1 MEMDEVASTFK
12 TQWVALGGA
21 VPLACFEAGPHNRVI
36 RRGFRRSSRR
46 RLVVDDLCSKPVPG
60 GRHVQNVG
68 DLLLYLLLVLAR
80 YHAAVQ
86 EEIASIGHDVVGDA
100 SERTRNRQ

>member
-12 TQWVALGGA
+12 TQWAALGGA
-21 VPLACFEAGPHNRVI
+21 VPLACFEAGAHNWVI

-46 RLVVDDLCSKPVPG
+46 RLIVDDLCSQPEPG
-60 GRHVQNVG
+60 RRHVQNFG
-68 DLLLYLLLVLAR
+68 DLPLHLLLVLAR

-100 SERTRNRQ
+100 SERPRDR